1 MNAQEYINLQST
13 LYKPPKAP
21 QIVVVPPVNFVM
33 IDGRGDPNTSK
44 DFEDAVSAL
53 YAVSYGVKFLP
64 KKGTAPEGYFDY
76 RVSAL
81 EGVWD
86 MPQGVEYSL
95 DNKDK
100 FLWTLMIM
108 QPGFVTQELFN
119 EIRIA
124 QKEKKGLAAI
134 DKLRFETLDEGLCC
148 QMLHIG
154 PYDSEPASFERMM
167 KYCEENGYRRIEKRH
182 REIYMSDAR
191 KTAPDKLKTI
201 LRFRVAKVDNE
212 QK

>member
-1 MNAQEYINLQST
+1 MIAADYEALLNT
-13 LYKPPKAP
+13 LYKPSAKVPS
-21 QIVVVPPVNFVM
+21 IVTVPLMSFVM

-44 DFEDAVSAL
+44 DFEDAISAL

-86 MPQGVEYSL
+86 MPQGIEYTL

-108 QPGFVTQELFN
+108 QPGFVTSELFGDVC
-119 EIRIA
+119 EE
-124 QKEKKGLAAI
+124 QKKKKGGGVF
-134 DKLRFETLDEGLCC
+134 DKLRLETYEEGLCC
-148 QMLHIG
+148 QMMHIG
-154 PYDSEPASFERMM
+154 PYDAEPASIERMM
-167 KYCEENGYRRIEKRH
+167 KYCDENGWRRLEKSH
-182 REIYMSDAR
+182 REVYLTDAR
-191 KTAPDKLKTI
+191 RTSPDKLKTI
-201 LRFRVAKVDNE
+201 LRFKIEESVK
-212 QK
+212 Q